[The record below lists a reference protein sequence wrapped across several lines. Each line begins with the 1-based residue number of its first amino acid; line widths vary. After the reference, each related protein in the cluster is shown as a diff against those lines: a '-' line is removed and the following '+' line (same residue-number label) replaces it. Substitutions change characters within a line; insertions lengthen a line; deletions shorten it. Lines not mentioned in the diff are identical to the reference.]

1 MTTTEQTNCAHLPC
15 RCLAPAGETYCG
27 LACKQAGSSEM
38 EIACQC
44 HHGTCPLT
52 V

>member
-1 MTTTEQTNCAHLPC
+1 MTPSDQMKCGHLPC
-15 RCLAPAGETYCG
+15 RCLVQANDKYCG
-27 LACKQAGSSEM
+27 TACKEASSREV

-44 HHGTCPLT
+44 NHGTCPLT